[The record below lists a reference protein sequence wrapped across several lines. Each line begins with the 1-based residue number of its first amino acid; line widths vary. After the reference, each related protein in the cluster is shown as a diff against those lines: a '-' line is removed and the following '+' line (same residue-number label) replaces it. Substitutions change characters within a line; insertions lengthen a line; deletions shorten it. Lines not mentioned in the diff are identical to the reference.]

1 MTILDDPTP
10 RTSSRRGVNELLLP
24 GVQRPRLEHRP
35 GDVVSTALADES
47 LELAAEFGLIVDEW
61 QAYDLRLAMGI
72 RADGSWAAS
81 EVGIDCPR
89 QNGKGGVLEVRQLA
103 GLYLLERRLQVH
115 TAHVFDTAEEHF
127 VRLRDLIE
135 NGPPEYERHTTIR
148 VANGSQAIEVKMPGR
163 PKCRLRFRARKG
175 GGGRG
180 LSGDDIYL
188 DESMMIRGGVMASLR
203 YALRG
208 RENHQ
213 LWLTGSA
220 PIGVPESDE
229 WRTTIRQA
237 ERGDEPR
244 LAFAG
249 HSIDPAEAPGKD
261 ATDREVIRL
270 AAVANP
276 ALGLR
281 IAHETVLHEF
291 RKARESS
298 DPTAWQDWLRETL
311 GVPDPD
317 PYVNDRESKIPMAAW
332 YLREDESSEVGDR
345 LVLAVDVSTDREWS
359 SIGVAGR
366 RPDGVSWHGEVVE
379 HAPKTSWVAKRCAE
393 VVDRWGVEHP
403 VVLDASGPAGSLVA
417 ELEEL
422 GLKVDKVTASGQA
435 AACGLLFDLVTAAPD
450 GEGFFHIGQNDL
462 DFSVRKADVHSLPS
476 GAWRW
481 APSDEIDV
489 SPLRAVTFALGAA
502 VGSSVD
508 APKPTFA
515 F

>member
-10 RTSSRRGVNELLLP
+10 RMNSPHGVSELTLP
-24 GVQRPRLEHRP
+24 GVQRPRLLHLP
-35 GDVVSTALADES
+35 DGIVSTALADEA
-47 LELAAEFGLIVDEW
+47 LELAAEFGLVVDEW
-61 QAYDLRLAMGI
+61 QAFDLRVAMGI

-89 QNGKGGVLEVRQLA
+89 QNGKGGILEVRQLA

-127 VRLRDLIE
+127 VRMKDLVE
-135 NGPPEYERHTTIR
+135 NGPPELERHTKIR
-148 VANGSQAIEVKMPGR
+148 TANGAQAIEVSLPGR

-188 DESMMIRGGVMASLR
+188 DEAMMIRGGVMASLR

-208 RENHQ
+208 RPNHQ
-213 LWLTGSA
+213 LWLTASA

-237 ERGDEPR
+237 EKGEEPR

-249 HSIDPAEAPGKD
+249 HSIDPAEAPGKN
-261 ATDREVIRL
+261 ATDVEVIRL
-270 AAVANP
+270 ASVANP
-276 ALGLR
+276 ALGTR
-281 IAHETVLHEF
+281 IDHETVLHEF
-291 RKARESS
+291 RKARDSS
-298 DPTAWQDWLRETL
+298 DPNAWQDWLRETL

-317 PYVNDRESKIPMAAW
+317 PYLDDHEAKIPMVAW
-332 YLREDESSEVGDR
+332 YSREDESSEISDR
-345 LVLAVDVSTDREWS
+345 LVLAVDVSSDREWAA
-359 SIGVAGR
+359 IGAAGR
-366 RPDGVSWHGEVVE
+366 RPDGVSWHGEVIE
-379 HAPKTSWVAKRCAE
+379 HKPKTSWVARRVAE
-393 VVDRWGVEHP
+393 LVESHGVSAP
-403 VVLDASGPAGSLVA
+403 VVLDASGPAGSLIG
-417 ELEEL
+417 ELEAL
-422 GLKVDKVTASGQA
+422 GVPVDRVSVQGQA
-435 AACGLLFDLVTAAPD
+435 AACGLLFDLVVASEAP
-450 GEGFFHIGQNDL
+450 EGFWHLGQGDL
-462 DFSVRKADVHSLPS
+462 DFSVRKAPVQVLSS

-481 APSDEIDV
+481 APSDEVDI

-502 VGSSVD
+502 VGAPGD
-508 APKPTFA
+508 APKPSYA